1 MMKLNYAKITKNGAE
16 YEGLILP
23 SSNEEKIVLKLD
35 IGYNIGLKREGAK
48 VELLEEVLVNPGS
61 EEPEQERGEIAIL
74 SMGGTICSRVEY
86 KTGAVY
92 PSTNPRDLMR
102 NLPELER
109 ICSFHTKSLYAM
121 LSEDICPR
129 HWAGAAKAAKEEMES
144 GAKGVLILHG
154 TDTIH
159 YSASAL
165 SYMLRN
171 APVPVVFVGAQ
182 RSPDRPSS
190 DARLNLLNA
199 AYLAKEGNIAHV
211 GLCMHANTNDSYCEF
226 HMGTRVRKMHTSARD
241 AFRSIGAPPLARVD
255 FGKGK
260 IDELSACRRRGGKLR
275 FDSRISE
282 NVALIYAHP
291 GIKSGLIE
299 SLREYDGVVLAGTGL
314 GHVPTNAFKVEGA
327 NSILPEIK
335 SLCDSGIPVVMSS
348 QCIGGR
354 LNMNVYTAGRLLR
367 EAGVIGSGADW
378 TPEAAYTKL
387 CWVLGHE
394 KTPGKVK
401 EEMLAP
407 VAGEITGR
415 SVVE

>member
-1 MMKLNYAKITKNGAE
+1 MKLNRAKITKGGEE

-23 SSNEEKIVLKLD
+23 SSNDEKIVLKLD
-35 IGYNIGLKREGAK
+35 IGYNMGIKREGAK
-48 VELLEEVLVNPGS
+48 VEILGELAINPGP
-61 EEPEQERGEIAIL
+61 EEPQQERGEIAIL

-121 LSEDICPR
+121 LSEDLCPS
-129 HWAGAAKAAKEEMES
+129 HWVGAAEAAKEEIEK

-165 SYMLRN
+165 SYMLRDT
-171 APVPVVFVGAQ
+171 PVPVIFVGAQ

-226 HMGTRVRKMHTSARD
+226 HNGTRVRKMHTSARD
-241 AFRSIGAPPLARVD
+241 AFRSIGAPPLARVEFD
-255 FGKGK
+255 KNR
-260 IDELSACRRRGGKLR
+260 IEELSPCKKRGGKLK
-275 FDSRISE
+275 FDSRISD

-291 GIKSGLIE
+291 GIKPRLID
-299 SLREYDGVVLAGTGL
+299 SLGDYDGVVFAGTGL
-314 GHVPTNAFKVEGA
+314 GHVPTNSFNTEGA
-327 NSILPEIK
+327 NSILPQIK
-335 SLCDSGIPVVMSS
+335 SLCDSGVVVAMSS
-348 QCIGGR
+348 QCIEGR

-387 CWVLGHE
+387 CWVLGHQ
-394 KTPGKVK
+394 KDAKKAK
-401 EEMLAP
+401 EEMLMP
-407 VAGEITGR
+407 LAGEITTR

>member
-1 MMKLNYAKITKNGAE
+1 MKLKRVRLHKGGAV

-23 SSNEEKIVLKLD
+23 SSNEKTIVLKLD
-35 IGYNIGLKREGAK
+35 IGYNIGIKREGAK
-48 VELLEEVLVNPGS
+48 VETLEEITIDPGP

-92 PSTNPRDLMR
+92 PSTNPADLMR
-102 NLPELER
+102 NLPELEK
-109 ICSFHTKSLYAM
+109 ICSFHTRSLYAM
-121 LSEDICPR
+121 LSEDLCPP
-129 HWAGAAKAAKEEMES
+129 HWVGAAQAAKEEIEN

-159 YSASAL
+159 YSSSAL
-165 SYMLRN
+165 SYMLRDV
-171 APVPVVFVGAQ
+171 PVPVIFVGAQ

-211 GLCMHANTNDSYCEF
+211 GLCMHANTSDSYCEF

-241 AFRSIGAPPLARVD
+241 AFRSIGVPPLARVD
-255 FGKGK
+255 FGKNR
-260 IDELSACRRRGGKLR
+260 IEELSPCKKRGGKLR

-291 GIKSGLIE
+291 GIKPRLIE
-299 SLREYDGVVLAGTGL
+299 SLREYDGVVFAGTGL
-314 GHVPTNAFKVEGA
+314 GHVPTNAFNMENA
-327 NSILPEIK
+327 NSILPEVK

-348 QCIGGR
+348 QCIAGR
-354 LNMNVYTAGRLLR
+354 LNMNVYTAGRLLQD
-367 EAGVIGSGADW
+367 AGVIGNGMDW

-387 CWVLGHE
+387 CWVMGHE
-394 KTPGKVK
+394 KDRKKVEK
-401 EEMLAP
+401 EMLTP
-407 VAGEITGR
+407 VAGEITER
-415 SVVE
+415 SVVV